1 MHRRTLRNLT
11 KIALCTA
18 AVLQFSVAPSLAA
31 SFYIQEQS
39 VSGLGT
45 AFAGAVADT
54 PDASTIYYNPA
65 GMTALKE
72 RQAVI
77 GTHILIPNANFDN
90 RGSTVNSGLATGN
103 AFVPMSGDDG
113 GNPFDPAAVPNA
125 FFAFPLNDN
134 KTWWGGLGVTFPF
147 GLENKYGD
155 NFVGRYNST
164 ENFLR
169 VMDVAPSLAW
179 QATDWLSVGMGINI
193 QHADAKLE
201 NAIPSPAT
209 VGGPTVATD
218 GLTDLSGDDVTAGF
232 NAGVIVTP
240 ADGTKIGVHYKQG
253 ISHTLEGR
261 IINKIPSDVP
271 VLGGTFVRLPGQ
283 AELDLPDMTSAGIS
297 QKVGEK
303 WTLLGSLTHFQWSN
317 FDDIPIGTPA
327 GFTSVTQGY
336 DDTFAVAVGA
346 RYQYSDDLELKAG
359 FQFDQ
364 TPTVDAHRSTRIPDG
379 DRMWFAG
386 GATYDINDVW
396 TLDLAGVYVHVD
408 EEQINLTET
417 NGVTGVVTNTVGEID
432 GSVGILSAA
441 LKFRF

>member
-1 MHRRTLRNLT
+1 MPRHALTIFSGLAFCAASLLTLSQT
-11 KIALCTA
+11 
-18 AVLQFSVAPSLAA
+18 PSQAA

-65 GMTALKE
+65 GMTDLKE
-72 RQAVI
+72 RQALI

-90 RGSTVNSGLATGN
+90 RGSTVNSGAATGN
-103 AFVPMSGDDG
+103 AFVTMSGDDG

-125 FFAFPLNDN
+125 YFAFPLNDN
-134 KTWWGGLGVTFPF
+134 KSWWGGLSVTFPF

-169 VMDVAPSLAW
+169 VTDVAPSLAW
-179 QATDWLSVGMGINI
+179 KATDWLSIGAGINI

-209 VGGPTVATD
+209 VGGPSVATD

-232 NAGVIVTP
+232 NAGIIVTP
-240 ADGTKIGVHYKQG
+240 TDGTRIGVHYKQG

-261 IINKIPSDVP
+261 IINIIPTDVP
-271 VLGGTFVRLPGQ
+271 GTGGSGVRLPGE
-283 AELDLPDMTSAGIS
+283 AELDLPDMISVGVS

-303 WTLLGSLTHFQWSN
+303 WTLLGGLTHFQWSN
-317 FDDIPIGTPA
+317 FDDIPIKTPVS
-327 GFTSVTQGY
+327 FTSVTQGY
-336 DDTFAVAVGA
+336 DDTFAVSLGA

-359 FQFDQ
+359 IQFDQ
-364 TPTVDAHRSTRIPDG
+364 TPTVDQHRSTRIPDG
-379 DRMWFAG
+379 DRLWFAG
-386 GATYDINDVW
+386 GASYDINDVW

-417 NGVTGVVTNTVGEID
+417 NSLTGVVTNTVGTTD

-441 LKFRF
+441 FKFRF

>member
-1 MHRRTLRNLT
+1 MRTRPLHLLSGL
-11 KIALCTA
+11 ALCTA
-18 AVLQFSVAPSLAA
+18 LTSVPVHMAQSAA
-31 SFYIQEQS
+31 FYIQEQS

-65 GMTALKE
+65 GMTHLKE
-72 RQAVI
+72 RQAII
-77 GTHILIPNANFDN
+77 GTHVLIPNANFDN
-90 RGSTVNSGLATGN
+90 KGSTVNSGLATGN

-125 FFAFPLNDN
+125 FFAFPMNDS
-134 KTWWGGLGVTFPF
+134 KTWWGGLAVTFPF

-164 ENFLR
+164 ENYLR
-169 VMDVAPSLAW
+169 VTDIAPSLAW
-179 QATDWLSVGMGINI
+179 QATDWLSVGAGINI

-218 GLTDLSGDDVTAGF
+218 GLTDLSGDDITAGF

-240 ADGTKIGVHYKQG
+240 ADGTRVGLHYKQG
-253 ISHTLEGR
+253 VSHTLEGR
-261 IINKIPSDVP
+261 IINLVPLDVP
-271 VLGGTFVRLPGQ
+271 VTGGTLVRVPGQ
-283 AELDLPDMTSAGIS
+283 AELDLPDITSLGVS
-297 QKVGEK
+297 QKVGED
-303 WTLLGSLTHFQWSN
+303 WTLLGSLTHYQWSN
-317 FDDIPIGTPA
+317 FDDIPVGTPV
-327 GFTSVTQGY
+327 GFTSTTQGY
-336 DDTFAVAVGA
+336 DDTFGVAVGA

-359 FQFDQ
+359 FQYDQ
-364 TPTVDAHRSTRIPDG
+364 TPTVDEHRSTRIPDG

-396 TLDLAGVYVHVD
+396 SLDLAGVYVHVS
-408 EEQINLTET
+408 EEDINLTET
-417 NGVTGVVTNTVGEID
+417 NSLTGVVTNTTGEID
-432 GSVGILSAA
+432 GSVGILSAS